1 VPPVNQQRREALADA
16 AIAIVAHEGTH
27 GLSHRAV
34 DEAAE
39 VPRGTTSNYFR
50 SRDALMEATVARVV
64 QLHFAWINEL
74 REKRAGELDRSALQE
89 ILTTV
94 VAEAVTTYRDRYRA
108 MLELL
113 LEGTRRPELHETL
126 AKSFGGAFELIHDA
140 HRADGVEPTEE
151 EVHLM
156 RVCYVGALFGYVVL
170 PETLDVLGPGE
181 TVGALLNAVLGSGKA
196 AVQG

>member
-1 VPPVNQQRREALADA
+1 VNQQRREALADA

-50 SRDALMEATVARVV
+50 SRDALLEATVARVV
-64 QLHFAWINEL
+64 QLHFEWIGEL
-74 REKRAGELDRSALQE
+74 RAKRAHELDRAALQE
-89 ILTTV
+89 ILSTV
-94 VAEAVTTYRDRYRA
+94 LTEAVTIHRDRYRA

-113 LEGTRRPELHETL
+113 LEGTRRPELHEVL
-126 AKSFGGAFELIHDA
+126 AKIFGGAFELIHDA

-156 RVCYVGALFGYVVL
+156 RVCYIGVLFGYVVL
-170 PETLDVLGPGE
+170 PESMSILGPGE
-181 TVGALLNAVLGSGKA
+181 TAGALLTAVLGFKTPL
-196 AVQG
+196 

>member
-16 AIAIVAHEGTH
+16 AIAIVAQEGTH

-50 SRDALMEATVARVV
+50 SRDALLEAAVTRVV
-64 QLHFAWINEL
+64 QLHFDWINEL
-74 REKRAGELDRSALQE
+74 RAKHADDLDVTVMQG
-89 ILTTV
+89 ILSTV
-94 VAEAVTTYRDRYRA
+94 VAESVTVHRDRYRA

-113 LEGTRRPELHETL
+113 LEGTRRPELHEVLARTL
-126 AKSFGGAFELIHDA
+126 GGAIELIREA
-140 HRADGVEPTEE
+140 HRANGVEPTDE

-156 RVCYVGALFGYVVL
+156 RVCYIGVLFGYVVL
-170 PETLDVLGPGE
+170 PDVLTTLGPGE
-181 TVGALLNAVLGSGKA
+181 TAEAMLSRVFSKP
-196 AVQG
+196 